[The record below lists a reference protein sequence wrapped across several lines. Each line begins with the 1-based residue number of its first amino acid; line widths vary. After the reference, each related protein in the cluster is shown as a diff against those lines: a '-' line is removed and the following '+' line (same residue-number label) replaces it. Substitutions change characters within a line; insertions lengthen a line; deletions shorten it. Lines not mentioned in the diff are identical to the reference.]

1 MEAKSEVLLEI
12 KRMSFY
18 KTKPD
23 GFFFHREAESK
34 TLLDMWRE
42 TLLRNWKVN
51 NNILLGVGLH
61 CLVFARN
68 TVRYVFCQEKQKV
81 RFC

>member
-1 MEAKSEVLLEI
+1 MDFAWNTETICARKVEAKSEVLLEI

-42 TLLRNWKVN
+42 TLLRN
-51 NNILLGVGLH
+51 
-61 CLVFARN
+61 
-68 TVRYVFCQEKQKV
+68 
-81 RFC
+81 